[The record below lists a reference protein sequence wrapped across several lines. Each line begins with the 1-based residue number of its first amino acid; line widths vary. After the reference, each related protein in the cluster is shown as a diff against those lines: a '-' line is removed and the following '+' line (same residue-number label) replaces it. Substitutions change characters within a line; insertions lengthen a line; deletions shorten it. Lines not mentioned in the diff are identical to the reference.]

1 MVLEIFLFKQSLKLI
16 YGSWWKEGNA
26 LFNDALNTF
35 YLWLYGIKHM
45 VKDHSD
51 SERGTPLPSYGLLF
65 PIAAR
70 VLLYASSHIQNNTY
84 HDLCYTSRGALA
96 GINTHESLVQVS
108 YGFVHTG
115 ARCRYVAEHLLMVW
129 WVVGSIL
136 HSRPIDLFL
145 FPASAPQLVYQ
156 RLWYVLSCLW
166 CI

>member
-1 MVLEIFLFKQSLKLI
+1 MDLDGRKEMLYLMMLSTHFI
-16 YGSWWKEGNA
+16 YGYMASN
-26 LFNDALNTF
+26 
-35 YLWLYGIKHM
+35 
-45 VKDHSD
+45 HSD

-115 ARCRYVAEHLLMVW
+115 ARCRSVAEHLLMV
-129 WVVGSIL
+129 
-136 HSRPIDLFL
+136 
-145 FPASAPQLVYQ
+145 
-156 RLWYVLSCLW
+156 
-166 CI
+166 